1 MDDTLSC
8 ASEAST
14 VDLPQSRKQDI
25 LGIRDLEIEDS
36 GSVTGQ
42 DWAGAKTAEAPGAQ
56 QGP

>member
-25 LGIRDLEIEDS
+25 LGIRDLETEDS
-36 GSVTGQ
+36 YSVDGQ
-42 DWAGAKTAEAPGAQ
+42 DWAGAITTEPPGAHQ
-56 QGP
+56 HP